1 MTGNP
6 CASRMIPLE
15 SPVPE
20 IGPPG
25 SESGGR
31 KRTHGSRPAAR
42 GESGRKS
49 HRPPTGHAPPLDSTR
64 IGSVPFYE
72 GPFAHVAEHVR
83 PMRRNNPVRKLRDVW
98 WRHEHRAP
106 SMWRVVRFSR
116 VGMEAS
122 AWGFSS
128 NSMSSGNSRP
138 LEGLRDL
145 IPESWICPRKRRRRL
160 YRPPTRHYG
169 TVSLSICSSRFR
181 RSSPAFF
188 ERLVVDVLVA
198 MGYGGSRREA
208 GEAIGHAGDE
218 GIDGII
224 KEDRLGLD
232 IIYIQAKR
240 WENKVG
246 RPEVQRFAGALQG
259 KRARKGVFIT
269 TSSFSREARDYADNI
284 DTKVI
289 LIAGTQLAE
298 LMIDYGVAVTTDA
311 TYEVKRID
319 ADYFGDE

>member
-1 MTGNP
+1 MAIPGYQSIMLPLLELAADNKIHRVHDAVDLLTQQFSLTDDEKRDVIPSGRV
-6 CASRMIPLE
+6 SRFHNNVTWARTYLKKAGLLE
-15 SPVPE
+15 DPKRGEFRITARGSQVLAGKHE
-20 IGPPG
+20 RIGVRFL
-25 SESGGR
+25 EQFAEFR
-31 KRTHGSRPAAR
+31 EFKTARRISRPDTGKLDLPEETPEEALQAAYQTLR
-42 GESGRKS
+42 NSVAGDL
-49 HRPPTGHAPPLDSTR
+49 LDQ
-64 IGSVPFYE
+64 V
-72 GPFAHVAEHVR
+72 
-83 PMRRNNPVRKLRDVW
+83 
-98 WRHEHRAP
+98 
-106 SMWRVVRFSR
+106 
-116 VGMEAS
+116 
-122 AWGFSS
+122 
-128 NSMSSGNSRP
+128 
-138 LEGLRDL
+138 
-145 IPESWICPRKRRRRL
+145 
-160 YRPPTRHYG
+160 
-169 TVSLSICSSRFR
+169 R

-232 IIYIQAKR
+232 IIYLQAKR
-240 WENKVG
+240 WDNTVG

-269 TSSFSREARDYADNI
+269 TSSFSREATDYAANI

-298 LMIDYGVAVTTDA
+298 LMIDHGVGVTTDA

-319 ADYFGDE
+319 ADYFADE